1 MRGAKPIFLHSVAS
15 PKRLLG
21 CLALLIVPVLAAC
34 GSKASTGSSTRL
46 SPAEFAFLV
55 NYGATAQD
63 QPIRDRAEQIL
74 DQRCMQARGFRY
86 YPGGP
91 SASSQNGDSLD
102 QHPYVPGVGSTR
114 TEALAVAQRQQTG
127 YHLYPAY
134 AKQAAG
140 SIPLNDQYV

>member
-63 QPIRDRAEQIL
+63 QPIRDRAE
-74 DQRCMQARGFRY
+74 
-86 YPGGP
+86 
-91 SASSQNGDSLD
+91 
-102 QHPYVPGVGSTR
+102 
-114 TEALAVAQRQQTG
+114 
-127 YHLYPAY
+127 
-134 AKQAAG
+134 
-140 SIPLNDQYV
+140 